1 MNIADIL
8 TEKGS
13 AVVSIKKTEMV
24 CDAMK
29 LMTARKIG
37 SVVVLDDNGGIAGI
51 LTERDVLRCHLEEMD
66 VTQKKVLEIMT
77 PADKLIVASAKDSFQ
92 YVMAMMTDHRIK
104 HMPVMKNDQLIGII
118 SIGDVVKALLD
129 RSQQE
134 TKRLQDYIAGKYQE
148 E

>member
-134 TKRLQDYIAGKYQE
+134 TKRLQDYIAGKYPE

>member
-66 VTQKKVLEIMT
+66 VTQKNVLEIMT
-77 PADKLIVASAKDSFQ
+77 PADQLIVASAKDSFQ